1 MGMQSFITFPGKIRG
16 IIPYQPQFTKYDVDL
31 VANGDG
37 EDGSQP
43 CPQCDDNQVSILM
56 KLSTWG
62 WDVSNI
68 LDTYVK
74 ECSVQVIV

>member
-1 MGMQSFITFPGKIRG
+1 MQLQCFITFPGKIRG

-56 KLSTWG
+56 KSSTW
-62 WDVSNI
+62 DISNI
-68 LDTYVK
+68 LDTSAK
-74 ECSVQVIV
+74 ECLVLVIV

>member
-1 MGMQSFITFPGKIRG
+1 MNSLEDMEHELMFHHFSGKIRG

-43 CPQCDDNQVSILM
+43 CPQCDDNQVFDFCL
-56 KLSTWG
+56 LNLG
-62 WDVSNI
+62 Q
-68 LDTYVK
+68 
-74 ECSVQVIV
+74 SVASFTL